1 MSVGSNRLTE
11 LVLGAGRLFIL
22 DGVAVVVLLLGR
34 GIFRRCARHFLG
46 TALLLPKI
54 GIERNIVGKLVF
66 ALEGSNVVHNAEH
79 SGDRRL
85 VAHRAGRIG
94 KNMAVRDDVC
104 RVGKR
109 NEGSEDRD
117 NPQQNLER
125 AGERQDTQDGNG
137 SGGNRGNGQQLG
149 DERTIRSIGLAG
161 EQLSTGRVVVCDND
175 HRAVARRRERA
186 RGLVVGDDIL
196 AHARLA
202 QARNHGVPCA
212 FEHVKNGADNGQQGA
227 DQADTAT
234 DAHQQGTGKRKNTGN
249 GKCQPTGRRGIEL
262 LNLGIKAVVAEDLSD
277 ILGSQALFFAACR
290 RNAGVLQQV
299 VNIVLGVRHV
309 RSTSIIRQ
317 IGPMHAH

>member
-66 ALEGSNVVHNAEH
+66 TLEGSNVVHNAEH
-79 SGDRRL
+79 SGDRRF

-94 KNMAVRDDVC
+94 KNVAVRDDVC
-104 RVGKR
+104 RVGKC

-137 SGGNRGNGQQLG
+137 SRGNRGNGQQLG
-149 DERTIRSIGLAG
+149 NERTIRSIGLAG

-202 QARNHGVPCA
+202 QARNHGMPCA
-212 FEHVKNGADNGQQGA
+212 LEHVEHGTDNGQQGA
-227 DQADTAT
+227 DQADTAA
-234 DAHQQGTGKRKNTGN
+234 DAHQQGAGKRKNTGN

-262 LNLGIKAVVAEDLSD
+262 LNLGVKAVVAEDLSD

>member
-1 MSVGSNRLTE
+1 
-11 LVLGAGRLFIL
+11 
-22 DGVAVVVLLLGR
+22 
-34 GIFRRCARHFLG
+34 
-46 TALLLPKI
+46 
-54 GIERNIVGKLVF
+54 
-66 ALEGSNVVHNAEH
+66 
-79 SGDRRL
+79 
-85 VAHRAGRIG
+85 
-94 KNMAVRDDVC
+94 MAVRDDVC
-104 RVGKR
+104 RVGER
-109 NEGSEDRD
+109 DEGSEDRD

-137 SGGNRGNGQQLG
+137 SRGNRGNGQQPG

-186 RGLVVGDDIL
+186 RGLVIGDDIL

-202 QARNHGVPCA
+202 QARNHGVA
-212 FEHVKNGADNGQQGA
+212 RALEHVKNGAGNGQQGA
-227 DQADTAT
+227 DQADAAA
-234 DAHQQGTGKRKNTGN
+234 DAHQQGAGKRKNTGN

-317 IGPMHAH
+317 IGPMYAH